1 VNNSPSSAT
10 AGPNLLRRPVT
21 SIVACMRMV
30 ISSGS
35 GVGAPAEAASLACG
49 GTGLAGIGQLA
60 DIAIVQGPLRWAR
73 RSAHSRDRSRD
84 RQTGLPGRRPFRH
97 GCGANFVVTAAA
109 ACARAQVASGPFPA
123 PRSLPPAP
131 GRLGG
136 ELGAGSDVKLGEHVR
151 EMGLHRPA

>member
-1 VNNSPSSAT
+1 MPTPSTATPGPGQSTPRPPAAAGARGSTVNNSASSAT

-73 RSAHSRDRSRD
+73 RSAHSLDTDRSRD
-84 RQTGLPGRRPFRH
+84 RRTGPDG
-97 GCGANFVVTAAA
+97 
-109 ACARAQVASGPFPA
+109 QAS
-123 PRSLPPAP
+123 L
-131 GRLGG
+131 
-136 ELGAGSDVKLGEHVR
+136 
-151 EMGLHRPA
+151 

>member
-1 VNNSPSSAT
+1 M
-10 AGPNLLRRPVT
+10 T
-21 SIVACMRMV
+21 SIVASMRRV
-30 ISSGS
+30 ISSWS
-35 GVGAPAEAASLACG
+35 GLVAASLACG

-73 RSAHSRDRSRD
+73 RAAHSRDRSRD
-84 RQTGLPGRRPFRH
+84 
-97 GCGANFVVTAAA
+97 V
-109 ACARAQVASGPFPA
+109 PA